1 MTFLENLL
9 NIYLETAIWLLFGL
23 SLAAVIKGWI
33 PEKLVKRL
41 LSGKGPG
48 SVIRAALIGAPLP
61 LCSCGVLPTAIGLHR
76 SGASKPATTSFL
88 IATPE
93 TGIDSISVTYAL
105 MGPVMAIIRPFSA
118 ITSAIASGLLV
129 LFFDRDKTTE
139 AIADQQAPIKNCCSS
154 KQAEESPAE
163 SSASDTGCCA
173 SKKAADPVA
182 TVTTTSSCC
191 SSINAVK
198 EVPPQASCCSSQSKT
213 ETTPTRKP
221 GIWAGLRF
229 ALVDVLDDIKYWMA
243 FGLVMAA
250 VIASLIEPGNLT
262 AYGSGLGAMLLML
275 LVGLPLYICAS
286 ASTPLAAALLVAGL
300 SPGTVLVFLLVGPAT
315 NIASLGILIR
325 ELGKRA
331 VVLYL
336 TGISISAVG
345 LGLLVD
351 ALLGDAAF
359 ELAAGI
365 SDHQH
370 GSDYTLLH
378 WVAAV
383 VLLLLT
389 IKPLR
394 SRLGF

>member
-1 MTFLENLL
+1 MMFLENLL
-9 NIYLETAIWLLFGL
+9 NIYLETALWLLFGL

-61 LCSCGVLPTAIGLHR
+61 LCSCGVLPTAVGLHR

-105 MGPVMAIIRPFSA
+105 MGPVMAIIRPAAA
-118 ITSAIASGLLV
+118 ITSAIVSGLLV
-129 LFFDRDKTTE
+129 LFFDRDKETSTSE
-139 AIADQQAPIKNCCSS
+139 TALTKSGCSRQKTPAPSVEGISPDTDCGTSKKAAEPVGVTNSCCSS
-154 KQAEESPAE
+154 KKTVAEAQPKTS
-163 SSASDTGCCA
+163 CCN
-173 SKKAADPVA
+173 
-182 TVTTTSSCC
+182 TTSETD
-191 SSINAVK
+191 APV
-198 EVPPQASCCSSQSKT
+198 T
-213 ETTPTRKP
+213 EKP

-243 FGLVMAA
+243 FGLIMAA
-250 VIASLIEPGNLT
+250 VIASIIEPGDL
-262 AYGSGLGAMLLML
+262 AVYGSGLSAMLLML

-286 ASTPLAAALLVAGL
+286 ASTPLAAALLIAGL

-365 SDHQH
+365 NEHQH
-370 GSDYTLLH
+370 SNDYSALH
-378 WVAAV
+378 WIAGAI
-383 VLLLLT
+383 LLLLT

-394 SRLGF
+394 CRLGF

>member
-23 SLAAVIKGWI
+23 SLAAIIKGWI
-33 PEKLVKRL
+33 PEKLVKRF

-139 AIADQQAPIKNCCSS
+139 VIADQAAPIKSCCSS
-154 KQAEESPAE
+154 QQAASSPLE
-163 SSASDTGCCA
+163 SSTSDTGCCA
-173 SKKAADPVA
+173 SKKAVEPVA
-182 TVTTTSSCC
+182 SVTTSSCC
-191 SSINAVK
+191 SSKNAVK
-198 EVPPQASCCSSQSKT
+198 EVPPQASCCSSQSKA
-213 ETTPTRKP
+213 ETTPTKKP

-359 ELAAGI
+359 ELASGI

-383 VLLLLT
+383 ILLLLA

>member
-23 SLAAVIKGWI
+23 SLAAIIKGWI
-33 PEKLVKRL
+33 PEKLVKRF

-48 SVIRAALIGAPLP
+48 AVIRAALIGAPLP

-129 LFFDRDKTTE
+129 LFFDRDTTTE
-139 AIADQQAPIKNCCSS
+139 VITDQADPIKSCCSS
-154 KQAEESPAE
+154 QQAASSPLE
-163 SSASDTGCCA
+163 SSTSDTGCCA
-173 SKKAADPVA
+173 SKKAVEPVA
-182 TVTTTSSCC
+182 TVTTSSCC
-191 SSINAVK
+191 SSKNAVK
-198 EVPPQASCCSSQSKT
+198 EAPAQTSCCSSQSKA
-213 ETTPTRKP
+213 ETTPTNKP

-250 VIASLIEPGNLT
+250 VIASLVEPGNLT

-336 TGISISAVG
+336 TGISVSAVG

-383 VLLLLT
+383 VLLLLA